1 VRRLGLVGAVGI
13 GVGSMLGAGVFVVWG
28 PAARAAGPWLPAAV
42 GLAAV
47 VAIINATSTSLLA
60 ARHPVA
66 GGAYTFG
73 RRELGPVWG
82 FVAGVSFVVGK
93 TASVAAMALAVGSYA
108 WPGHSPLV
116 GTAVIVAVWVMNA
129 RGVTRTAS
137 ATTTIAALALA
148 GLAVVIASSLT
159 QPAGPADAG
168 PHDPVTVT
176 SVASAA
182 ALVFFAFAGYAR
194 LATLGEEVR
203 DPRRTIP
210 RAITIAIA
218 IVVAVYLALAAVLLR
233 RPGVEALSDS
243 SAPLSLAV
251 PDAAGWAAAVAVLA
265 AVAATGAMVALM
277 AGVGRTAMAMA
288 RESDL
293 PGVLATLGRKGVPQ
307 RAEAVGATAS
317 IGLVWWGDL
326 GFALAMS
333 SVAVL
338 VYYAVANAAA
348 YEAVRRDDDGA
359 LGVPGGVAAIGFVLC
374 VLLALSLELAPTLA
388 AVGCLVLAV
397 VARAAVRRRRH

>member
-1 VRRLGLVGAVGI
+1 
-13 GVGSMLGAGVFVVWG
+13 MLGAGVFVVWG

-47 VAIINATSTSLLA
+47 VAIINATSTALLA

-82 FVAGVSFVVGK
+82 FVAGVGFVVGK
-93 TASVAAMALAVGSYA
+93 TASVAAMALAIGSYT
-108 WPGHSPLV
+108 WPGHAPIV
-116 GTAVIVAVWVMNA
+116 GSAAIAAVWVLNA
-129 RGVTRTAS
+129 RGVTRTAR
-137 ATTTIAALALA
+137 ATTAIAALVLL
-148 GLAVVIASSLT
+148 GLAVVIVSSLT
-159 QPAGPADAG
+159 QPAGPAALG
-168 PHDPVTVT
+168 PHEPVTAT

-210 RAITIAIA
+210 RAIAIAIA
-218 IVVAVYLALAAVLLR
+218 VVVAVYLALAAVLLR
-233 RPGVEALSDS
+233 RPGVEGLSDS
-243 SAPLSLAV
+243 AAPLSLAV
-251 PDAAGWAAAVAVLA
+251 PDAAGWAAGVAVLA

-293 PGVLATLGRKGVPQ
+293 PVLLATLGKAGAPQ
-307 RAEAVGATAS
+307 RAEAVGAAAS
-317 IGLVWWGDL
+317 IALVWWGDL

-348 YEAVRRDDDGA
+348 YKAARRDDDGA
-359 LGVPGGVAAIGFVLC
+359 LGMPRVIASLGFALC
-374 VLLALSLELAPTLA
+374 VLLALSLDPAPTLA
-388 AVGCLVLAV
+388 AVGCLMLAV
-397 VARAAVRRRRH
+397 VVRAAARRRRA

>member
-1 VRRLGLVGAVGI
+1 
-13 GVGSMLGAGVFVVWG
+13 MLGAGVFVVWG
-28 PAARAAGPWLPAAV
+28 PAARAAGPWLLAAV

-73 RRELGPVWG
+73 RRELGHVWG
-82 FVAGVSFVVGK
+82 FVAGIGFVVGK
-93 TASVAAMALAVGSYA
+93 TASVAAMALAIGSYA
-108 WPGHSPLV
+108 WPGHAPVV
-116 GTAVIVAVWVMNA
+116 GTAVIVAVWGMNA
-129 RGVTRTAS
+129 RGVTRTAR
-137 ATTTIAALALA
+137 ATTVIAALVLA
-148 GLAVVIASSLT
+148 GLAVVIASSLR
-159 QPAGPADAG
+159 QPAAPATLGPQDA
-168 PHDPVTVT
+168 VTVT

-203 DPRRTIP
+203 DPRRAIP

-218 IVVAVYLALAAVLLR
+218 IVVAVYLTLGAVLLR
-233 RPGVEALSDS
+233 RPGVGALSDS
-243 SAPLSLAV
+243 AAPLSLAV
-251 PDAAGWAAAVAVLA
+251 PDAAGWAAFVALLA
-265 AVAATGAMVALM
+265 AIAATGAMVALM
-277 AGVGRTAMAMA
+277 AGLGRTAMAMA

-293 PGVLATLGRKGVPQ
+293 PGVLAAVGKEGVPQ
-307 RAEAVGATAS
+307 RAEAVAAVAS
-317 IGLVWWGDL
+317 IALVWWGDL

-348 YEAVRRDDDGA
+348 YKAARRRDEGA
-359 LGVPGGVAAIGFVLC
+359 LRMPRGVAALGFVLC
-374 VLLALSLELAPTLA
+374 VLLALSLDLAPTLA
-388 AVGCLVLAV
+388 AVGCVVLAV
-397 VARAAVRRRRH
+397 AVRAVVRSQRA

>member
-1 VRRLGLVGAVGI
+1 
-13 GVGSMLGAGVFVVWG
+13 MLGAGVFVVWG
-28 PAARAAGPWLPAAV
+28 PAARAAGPWLLAAV
-42 GLAAV
+42 GIAAV
-47 VAIINATSTSLLA
+47 VAIINAASTSLLA

-82 FVAGVSFVVGK
+82 FVAGISFVVGK
-93 TASVAAMALAVGSYA
+93 TASVAAMALAIGSYA
-108 WPGHSPLV
+108 WPDHAPLV
-116 GTAVIVAVWVMNA
+116 GTAVIVAVWIMNA

-137 ATTTIAALALA
+137 ATTAIAVLVLV
-148 GLAVVIASSLT
+148 GLAAVIASSLA
-159 QPAGPADAG
+159 QPAAPAALG
-168 PHDPVTVT
+168 PHDPVTVR
-176 SVASAA
+176 SVAAAA

-210 RAITIAIA
+210 RAVAMAIL
-218 IVVAVYLALAAVLLR
+218 IVVAVYLALGAVLLR
-233 RPGVEALSDS
+233 RPGVDVLSDS
-243 SAPLSLAV
+243 AAPLSLAV
-251 PDAAGWAAAVAVLA
+251 PDAAGWAAAVSLLA

-288 RESDL
+288 RESDV
-293 PGVLATLGRKGVPQ
+293 PRVLAVLGKTGVPQ
-307 RAEAVGATAS
+307 RTEAVGAVAS
-317 IGLVWWGDL
+317 IALVWWGDL

-348 YEAVRRDDDGA
+348 FKAARRDDDGA
-359 LGVPGGVAAIGFVLC
+359 LGIPRGVAALGFVLC
-374 VLLALSLELAPTLA
+374 VLLALSLDMAPTLA
-388 AVGCLVLAV
+388 AAGCLVLAV
-397 VARAAVRRRRH
+397 VVRAAARRRRP

>member
-1 VRRLGLVGAVGI
+1 MGI

-28 PAARAAGPWLPAAV
+28 PAARAAGAWLLAAIA
-42 GLAAV
+42 LAAV
-47 VAIINATSTSLLA
+47 VASINARSTSLLA

-73 RRELGPVWG
+73 RRELGHVWG
-82 FVAGVSFVVGK
+82 FVAGVGFVVGK
-93 TASVAAMALAVGSYA
+93 TASVAAMALAIGSYV
-108 WPGHSPLV
+108 WLGHAPIV
-116 GTAVIVAVWVMNA
+116 GTVVIVTVWAMNA
-129 RGVTRTAS
+129 RGVTRTAR
-137 ATTTIAALALA
+137 ATTVIAALVLA
-148 GLAVVIASSLT
+148 GLAVVIASSLI
-159 QPAGPADAG
+159 GPAAPAALAPRDSA
-168 PHDPVTVT
+168 TVA

-210 RAITIAIA
+210 RAIAIA
-218 IVVAVYLALAAVLLR
+218 MTIVVALYLALGAALLR
-233 RPGVEALSDS
+233 RPGVDVLSDS
-243 SAPLSLAV
+243 AAPLSLAV
-251 PDAAGWAAAVAVLA
+251 PDGAEWAAAVALLA
-265 AVAATGAMVALM
+265 AVAAAGAMVALM
-277 AGVGRTAMAMA
+277 AGLGRTAMAMA

-293 PGVLATLGRKGVPQ
+293 PGVLATLGKAGVPQ
-307 RAEAVGATAS
+307 RAEAVGAVAS
-317 IGLVWWGDL
+317 IALVWWGDL

-348 YEAVRRDDDGA
+348 YKAAGRDDDGA
-359 LGVPGGVAAIGFVLC
+359 LGMPRGVAALGFVLC
-374 VLLALSLELAPTLA
+374 VLLALSLDLAPTLA

-397 VARAAVRRRRH
+397 AVRAAVRRWRA